1 MKAILNNTEQ
11 QHSHFLT
18 SSINYFCTIHFNNL
32 LMFTVHVEKN
42 EAEVCKKSVYL
53 IIKKQDKITN
63 RF

>member
-32 LMFTVHVEKN
+32 LMFTVHGEN
-42 EAEVCKKSVYL
+42 DEAVSMQKICLSDN
-53 IIKKQDKITN
+53 KKQDKITN

>member
-11 QHSHFLT
+11 QHSNFLT

-32 LMFTVHVEKN
+32 LMFTVHVEN
-42 EAEVCKKSVYL
+42 DEAEVCKKICLSDN
-53 IIKKQDKITN
+53 KKQDKITN

>member
-18 SSINYFCTIHFNNL
+18 SSINYFYTIHFNNL
-32 LMFTVHVEKN
+32 LMFTVHVENN

-53 IIKKQDKITN
+53 IIKKN
-63 RF
+63 RIK

>member
-32 LMFTVHVEKN
+32 LMFTVHVENN
-42 EAEVCKKSVYL
+42 EAEVCKKICLSDN
-53 IIKKQDKITN
+53 KKQDKITN